1 MRDDVERN
9 YQIVGLTRRR
19 CTVITDTGDGP
30 EDTGITAAD
39 WVGDRAALRPG
50 GLFDYFDTAE
60 QQILRRGLPG

>member
-30 EDTGITAAD
+30 EDSGISAKD
-39 WVGDRAALRPG
+39 WVGNRAALRPG
-50 GLFDYFDTAE
+50 GLFGYFDGDE
-60 QQILRRGLPG
+60 QKILRRGLPR